1 MSVTVQASR
10 HPLKPDWV
18 YADVAANQSVY
29 EIAGG
34 APVAAYINGREVPEE
49 LHRLTKVKEGSHL
62 TLWPIPQDGA
72 GDVLRVVATVAV
84 AAVAFPAAMAIAGT
98 TAATAGFGTYA
109 IAAGISLAG
118 NYAINALIPPPTPS
132 QPNTPE
138 AFNRLESIT
147 GTSNRVTSF
156 KPIPR
161 PYGTFRYFPP
171 IPMTARPYTE
181 IQGDDQYLRM
191 FLCLGYGPLE
201 IGGKTVGEGHS
212 KITEQDNLS
221 GTPVRIGET
230 DIQLF
235 DEVEYEIGTPD
246 QMTIYS
252 DQIIETDPGFSTG
265 FTDVNEL
272 SAVTSSSV
280 GEGKFVDKLLDFA
293 KEENVSA
300 IRTTESDT
308 DEISIGI
315 AGRLFG
321 VDDNAKTRKGR
332 VVFKIEYRA
341 VGDTDWIVE
350 EPEFSITSSKK
361 ETVRVGY
368 RWRVPRG
375 QYEVRLTR
383 ILTTFDVDPTA
394 MANDLAWNALRSIR
408 SVQPFDV
415 DGTVCMAL
423 RIKATDQLNGR
434 IEDLSVEATSVL
446 DVYDGST
453 WSPQATNNPA
463 WIYADIW
470 TGTANR
476 RPIAQSDLDADSLLE
491 WADYCDQEGLEYNG
505 VFDATGTTFERATEV
520 AATGLAN
527 WNFSADA
534 KIGVVRDIPQTI
546 PKMIISP
553 RNSFAFN
560 YELAAVEVPDA
571 LRVRFVDK
579 NTYEN
584 TERLVFDDGFDESNA
599 QKYETLEA
607 KGVTDPDQA
616 WKFGRYHLAQQ
627 RLRPERYNF
636 KQDVQHLRY
645 QRGDMLTIQYDT
657 ILVGL
662 GAGRIKEVVSNRE
675 IVIDELFV
683 DDGKDYG
690 VKIQRQDGTV
700 STVSCRL
707 GEGPLNQTILLN
719 SDVEDLNP
727 DDLVIFG
734 EVGRE
739 SIDVKVTAIE
749 PEGNLIA
756 RVTTVPAADEIEQAW
771 DADIPPFDPV
781 LTAPVSPDLT
791 SPKRPT
797 ISRIRSDEN
806 ALYVDSDGSL
816 RVRMLVDTAL
826 ESFPG
831 WDQLTQLRYR
841 PVGDTQFETLDPVRG
856 SSISIFDVD
865 EGIEYEVQARGV
877 KSGKFSPWTDS
888 KVHTVVGKTT
898 PPPNVQNFQA
908 YQNGESV
915 VFRWQEI
922 TTVPDIEGYEV
933 RYGPRQKATWNN
945 SVKIAET
952 TKTNVVTEADVP
964 PGDFKFFVKAVD
976 TSGNYSETA
985 AEKDLVVKTEFEL
998 LEQTEHSPDWNS
1010 DGYFIGFEEQDG
1022 VLVATNNEEAYF
1034 VADEVDLGFDAENV
1048 RVWAEVDAS
1057 LEIYDDLEDYGS
1069 IVNPTSSIENYQ
1081 SIADSATTTEDYG
1094 ALATSLPVSDPLIL
1108 YQISYRNTGEDLSG
1122 FDSSED
1128 YGSVTQEAANSADY
1142 GLITDDVT
1150 EFESYDTL
1158 AQWEN
1163 WTRGEIDARY
1173 VRQRIKIQRRPGEV
1187 GLKTLRSFK
1196 TSVDAPERTEK
1207 QQALTVA
1214 PGGSTFQFNRP
1225 FHLIPTVTGT
1235 VESDQALFPI
1245 RKSLSKNSVTF
1256 VVRDSNGNDVG
1267 ADNFDL
1273 IAIGA

>member
-34 APVAAYINGREVPEE
+34 APVTAYINGREVPEE

-230 DIQLF
+230 DIELF

-252 DQIIETDPGFSTG
+252 DQIIETDPAFSSGFN
-265 FTDVNEL
+265 DVNEL
-272 SAVTSSSV
+272 SQLTDTVIS
-280 GEGKFVDKLLDFA
+280 EKFGIALFA
-293 KEENVSA
+293 WNKQDNESA
-300 IRTTESDT
+300 IRTTEADT
-308 DEISIGI
+308 DEISISVG
-315 AGRLFG
+315 GQLFS
-321 VDDNAKTRKGR
+321 VDDQAKTKKAQ
-332 VVFKIEYRA
+332 VLFKIEYRA

-350 EPEFSITSSKK
+350 EPQFTVTSTKK
-361 ETVRVGY
+361 ETVRAGY
-368 RWRVPRG
+368 RWKVPRG

-383 ILTTFDVDPTA
+383 ISTSHFTTKRPSAISNNMV
-394 MANDLAWNALRSIR
+394 WNALRSIR
-408 SVQPFDV
+408 TVQPFDV

-434 IEDLSVEATSVL
+434 IDDLSIEATSVL

-505 VFDATGTTFERATEV
+505 IFDATGTTFERATEV

-662 GAGRIKEVVSNRE
+662 GAARIKEVVSDTE
-675 IVIDELFV
+675 IVLDEIFIDNGES
-683 DDGKDYG
+683 YG
-690 VKIQRQDGTV
+690 VKIQHSDGSV
-700 STVSCRL
+700 STVTCTL
-707 GEGPLNQTILLN
+707 GSGLANKTVFL
-719 SDVEDLNP
+719 SSSVTKASV

-734 EVGRE
+734 EAGRE

-749 PEGNLIA
+749 PEGNFIA
-756 RVTTVPAADEIEQAW
+756 RITTVPAADEIEQAFEGE
-771 DADIPPFDPV
+771 IPAFNPV
-781 LTAPVSPDLT
+781 LTAPVDPSQIAPRQPIIE
-791 SPKRPT
+791 S
-797 ISRIRSDEN
+797 IRSDEN
-806 ALYVDSDGSL
+806 ALYADDDGSL
-816 RVRMLVDTAL
+816 RVRMLVETVTPAQ
-826 ESFPG
+826 EG
-831 WDQLTQLRYR
+831 WDQKTQLRFR
-841 PVGDTQFETLDPVRG
+841 PVGDNNWESTEVT
-856 SSISIFDVD
+856 SSKTFSLFNVD
-865 EGIEYEVQARGV
+865 EGFQYEVQARGV
-877 KSGKFSPWTDS
+877 KDARFSPWTES
-888 KVHTVVGKTT
+888 TIHTVVGKST
-898 PPPNVQNFQA
+898 PPPDVAVLNAVQNDE
-908 YQNGESV
+908 NV
-915 VFRWQEI
+915 VFRWSK
-922 TTVPDIEGYEV
+922 VVAPDIDGYEI
-933 RYGPRQKATWNN
+933 RYGPRKTATW
-945 SVKIAET
+945 SSSIKIAEA
-952 TKTNVVTEADVP
+952 TKSTVSTEADVP
-964 PGDFKFFVKAVD
+964 PGDFKFFIKAVD
-976 TSGNYSETA
+976 TAGNFSRA
-985 AEKDLVVKTEFEL
+985 AASKEL
-998 LEQTEHSPDWNS
+998 LVTTLYEDVRRTVHNPDWD
-1010 DGYFIGFEEQDG
+1010 DGEIFGFVREGTALKIDSS
-1022 VLVATNNEEAYF
+1022 TTAYYK
-1034 VADEVDLGFDAENV
+1034 ADTVDLGFNAKNV
-1048 RVWAEVDAS
+1048 RVWANVGVGQSDVEEVDDYGLLTQAITVTDNQGLIS
-1057 LEIYDDLEDYGS
+1057 EDVEEIEDYGGILVGLS
-1069 IVNPTSSIENYQ
+1069 
-1081 SIADSATTTEDYG
+1081 
-1094 ALATSLPVSDPLIL
+1094 VSDPNVS
-1108 YQISYRNTGEDLSG
+1108 YEISTRNEGEDWPNESEITTYG
-1122 FDSSED
+1122 KITDSVLQTE
-1128 YGSVTQEAANSADY
+1128 NY
-1142 GLITDDVT
+1142 GLITDSV
-1150 EFESYDTL
+1150 EEQELYDTL
-1158 AQWEN
+1158 MTWTQWSK
-1163 WTRGEIDARY
+1163 GQIDARY
-1173 VRQRIKIQRRPGEV
+1173 IKQRVSITATDEARQGT
-1187 GLKTLRSFK
+1187 LLRSFETVVDVPEKIEVLQEK
-1196 TSVDAPERTEK
+1196 TVD
-1207 QQALTVA
+1207 
-1214 PGGSTFQFNRP
+1214 PGGTRFEFDQP
-1225 FHLIPTVTGT
+1225 FHFRPVVTAT
-1235 VESDQALFPI
+1235 VESDSDLFAI
-1245 RKSLSKNSVTF
+1245 RKNLDTEGVTF
-1256 VVRDSNGNDVG
+1256 VVRDSDGNDVG
-1267 ADNFDL
+1267 ADKLDI
-1273 IAIGA
+1273 IARGY